1 MMRIQSFK
9 AGGVLHR
16 SIVAAMVLSLPLWPA
31 IVRGDALVAPP
42 SKVGRA
48 SWYGAEFARRR
59 TASGTPF
66 DPASFTGAHRTLP
79 LGSKVRI
86 TNLRNGRSVLVTIN
100 DRGPFRHRREI
111 DVSFGAARA
120 LGMLGRGV
128 ERVLIEPLGS

>member
-1 MMRIQSFK
+1 MRIQSFK
-9 AGGVLHR
+9 AGGALCR
-16 SIVAAMVLSLPLWPA
+16 SILAATALSLPLSPTM
-31 IVRGDALVAPP
+31 VRGDSLVAPR

-59 TASGTPF
+59 TASGARF

-79 LGSKVRI
+79 LGCKVRI

-120 LGMLGRGV
+120 LGMVGRGV
-128 ERVLIEPLGS
+128 ERVLIEPLG